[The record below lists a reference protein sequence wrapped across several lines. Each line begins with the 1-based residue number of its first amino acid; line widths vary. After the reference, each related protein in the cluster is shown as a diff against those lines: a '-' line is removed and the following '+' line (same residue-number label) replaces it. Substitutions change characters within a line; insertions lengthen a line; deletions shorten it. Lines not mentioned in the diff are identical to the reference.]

1 MVPIR
6 RFAVGLLIFSL
17 VLLPPGCGWNSRIRS
32 LLFDDDTGARAVQVG
47 EKYYGLAD
55 LDQFFDSRLSEFRD
69 PADADEVKSNLLES
83 FIEERLLLTE
93 AEHRK
98 IEPNRELLTKMMN
111 QIAASSSQSTEAADP
126 RKDPELE
133 KNLSDS
139 LKMQQYLHDHLLKDI
154 SVTDQECEAYYQQ
167 HMSEFVRDDVLHLRE
182 ILVEDE
188 GQAQKIRVALLSS
201 RGKNFAELARLFS
214 KAPSAAE
221 GGDLG
226 AFQRGDLPQE
236 FENVVFALQPGTVS
250 KIVRTKYGY
259 HIFLVEEKVL
269 AHQQKLWEVRDQIKE
284 RLQQERERAL
294 ISQELADLAV
304 RIPVMIHKD
313 KLDFKYI
320 GTRFPSR

>member
-1 MVPIR
+1 M
-6 RFAVGLLIFSL
+6 
-17 VLLPPGCGWNSRIRS
+17 
-32 LLFDDDTGARAVQVG
+32 QVG

-55 LDQFFDSRLSEFRD
+55 LDRFFDSRLSEFRD
-69 PADADEVKSNLLES
+69 PADADKVKSNLLDS

-93 AEHRK
+93 AERRNV
-98 IEPNRELLTKMMN
+98 EPNRELLKKMMN
-111 QIAASSSQSTEAADP
+111 QIAASSSQSAEAADP

-133 KNLSDS
+133 KNLIES
-139 LKMQQYLHDHLLKDI
+139 LKMQQYLHDHLLKNI
-154 SVTDQECEAYYQQ
+154 SIKEEDCEAYYQQ
-167 HMSEFVRDDVLHLRE
+167 HMSEFIRDDVLHLRE

-188 GQAQKIRVALLSS
+188 GQAQKIRASLVSS
-201 RGKNFAELARLFS
+201 RSKNFAELARLFS
-214 KAPSAAE
+214 KAPSAVE

-236 FENVVFALQPGTVS
+236 FEKVVFALQPGTAS

-259 HIFLVEEKVL
+259 HIFLVEEKVQ

-284 RLQQERERAL
+284 RLQQEREREL
-294 ISQELADLAV
+294 ISQELANLAG
-304 RIPVMIHKD
+304 RIPILIHKD